1 MTQEIRVVYRD
12 SDKTVVDFIG
22 AEITYE
28 NEIQPTLEKDGV
40 KVAPEILSFEDDIT
54 ITNDLLF
61 VNSEGVAS
69 KVEQI
74 VNDESSE
81 EPNPGE

>member
-12 SDKTVVDFIG
+12 NDKTVIDFID

-69 KVEQI
+69 KA
-74 VNDESSE
+74 SSE
-81 EPNPGE
+81 EPSPE